1 MPHIPQHLKGSV
13 VTHLHECQQQC
24 DVLRLLNEDLCEL
37 TPQVITL
44 FW

>member
-1 MPHIPQHLKGSV
+1 MPHIPQHPKGSV

-24 DVLRLLNEDLCEL
+24 DVLWLLNEDLCEL